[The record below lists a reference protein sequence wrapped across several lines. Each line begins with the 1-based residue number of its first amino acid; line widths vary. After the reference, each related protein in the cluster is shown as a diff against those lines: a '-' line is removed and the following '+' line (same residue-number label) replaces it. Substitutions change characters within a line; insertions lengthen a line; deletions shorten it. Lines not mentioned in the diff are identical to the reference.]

1 MSGSEQP
8 KLIIDTDWKSQAQAE
23 KEKLT
28 QPKPGAQGPAG
39 GTDAGTGEEPRERIE
54 FRDIVSMFATQAVMY
69 MGGIADPQTGR
80 AVLAPEYA
88 KLYIDMLA
96 MLQEKTKGNLTP
108 EEDRIISSAVQELRL
123 DFVELSKHVE
133 KMVKEGKI
141 KPAAPRVGG
150 PAAPGASP
158 LAP

>member
-28 QPKPGAQGPAG
+28 QPKPGTAG
-39 GTDAGTGEEPRERIE
+39 AAGADAGAGEEPREGIE

-108 EEDRIISSAVQELRL
+108 EEDRVISSAVQELRL

-133 KMVKEGKI
+133 KMIKEGKI
-141 KPAAPRVGG
+141 KPAAARVGG
-150 PAAPGASP
+150 PSAPGASP